1 MRPFASGPVRTIAS
15 RIVAAVPQT
24 AIPRPRA
31 QPTTTTF
38 CCQCLRPLSTTPAA
52 LSGHNKWSK
61 IKHKKG
67 AADAQ
72 KNNMRSQ
79 HSKTIALYSRLH
91 GTDNNPQL
99 VTAVANAKKGA
110 PFTKTNPHSST
121 EHTNQLTCIQ
131 DGVPKA
137 VIDSAIARGQGRS
150 ASGAS
155 LESLT
160 LEAIL
165 PPGVALIIEVETESK
180 ARSLQDLKVLVK
192 KHKGTA
198 NAATFFFT
206 RLGRVVF
213 AAKEGGA
220 PVGID
225 DIMDDAIEC
234 GAEDLEADE
243 EGNLVVWTQP
253 NMTNAVVNGVGPKF
267 ELELLSSEIIW
278 NANEDTK
285 VKIDEGLEA
294 TTLSELLAALQ
305 EFPEVQA
312 VYGNPTRGD
321 IPEEQWSGIEEN
333 LDS

>member
-1 MRPFASGPVRTIAS
+1 MRPFTSGPVRTIAS
-15 RIVAAVPQT
+15 RIVAAATPIPVPRT
-24 AIPRPRA
+24 RA
-31 QPTTTTF
+31 QPTTTTTTTF
-38 CCQCLRPLSTTPAA
+38 CCQCLRPLSTTPAV

-91 GTDNNPQL
+91 GTENNPQL
-99 VTAVANAKKGA
+99 VTAVANAKK
-110 PFTKTNPHSST
+110 
-121 EHTNQLTCIQ
+121 

-192 KHKGTA
+192 KHKGIA

-213 AAKEGGA
+213 AAKEGG
-220 PVGID
+220 PGID

-253 NMTNAVVNGVGPKF
+253 NMTNAVANGVGPKF

-278 NANEDTK
+278 SANEDTK

-294 TTLSELLAALQ
+294 TTLTELLAALQ

-312 VYGNPTRGD
+312 VYGNPTRGN
-321 IPEEQWSGIEEN
+321 IPEQVWSGIEEN

>member
-15 RIVAAVPQT
+15 RIVAAVSQT
-24 AIPRPRA
+24 AIPRPLA
-31 QPTTTTF
+31 PPTTTF
-38 CCQCLRPLSTTPAA
+38 CCQCLRPLSTTPAV

-79 HSKTIALYSRLH
+79 HSKTIALYSRH
-91 GTDNNPQL
+91 
-99 VTAVANAKKGA
+99 
-110 PFTKTNPHSST
+110 
-121 EHTNQLTCIQ
+121 
-131 DGVPKA
+131 GVPKA

-192 KHKGTA
+192 KHRGAA
-198 NAATFFFT
+198 NATTFFFT

-220 PVGID
+220 PVSID

-294 TTLSELLAALQ
+294 TTLGELLAALQ

>member
-15 RIVAAVPQT
+15 RIAAVAPIP
-24 AIPRPRA
+24 IPRSRA

-38 CCQCLRPLSTTPAA
+38 CCHCLRPLSTTPTV

-91 GTDNNPQL
+91 GTENNPQL
-99 VTAVANAKKGA
+99 VTAVANAKK
-110 PFTKTNPHSST
+110 
-121 EHTNQLTCIQ
+121 

-155 LESLT
+155 LEPLT

-192 KHKGTA
+192 KHKGAA
-198 NAATFFFT
+198 NATTFFFT

-213 AAKEGGA
+213 AAKEGSPS
-220 PVGID
+220 PVTID

-253 NMTNAVVNGVGPKF
+253 NMTNAIVNGVGPKF

-278 NANEDTK
+278 SANEDTK

-312 VYGNPTRGD
+312 VYGNPMRGD